1 MEDTSSGYS
10 WSSVFSSIK
19 GDLSDLRSSVSKGA
33 SDLYTYVKD
42 SVPEELKT
50 AKEGEPKDSSSFT
63 SRLSG
68 FITSTVTK
76 AKEALDEVLEE
87 TEEPEVAYGLAGG
100 MTRRDVDDNERFRVM
115 NTDARTYSVLEEDE
129 KADYEQWLQQRDLV
143 SLHSLKMSLIK
154 EHPVIQVMYHRLVPS
169 AVSDSQFWNFYFFH
183 MEKAGYDFYK
193 GQEHVEEKSEPTV
206 GSPVKELLQSKELE
220 EWSDVDLSDKE
231 NPKDLEEAVA
241 DVNGAIDVDVTVSV
255 GLKRRSMVMIGES
268 GNGSVCIK
276 HPYNSFQKN

>member
-1 MEDTSSGYS
+1 M
-10 WSSVFSSIK
+10 
-19 GDLSDLRSSVSKGA
+19 
-33 SDLYTYVKD
+33 
-42 SVPEELKT
+42 KT

-169 AVSDSQFWNFYFFH
+169 VVSDSQFWNFYFFH

-206 GSPVKELLQSKELE
+206 GSPVKELLQSSLRRVE
-220 EWSDVDLSDKE
+220 E
-231 NPKDLEEAVA
+231 
-241 DVNGAIDVDVTVSV
+241 
-255 GLKRRSMVMIGES
+255 
-268 GNGSVCIK
+268 
-276 HPYNSFQKN
+276 